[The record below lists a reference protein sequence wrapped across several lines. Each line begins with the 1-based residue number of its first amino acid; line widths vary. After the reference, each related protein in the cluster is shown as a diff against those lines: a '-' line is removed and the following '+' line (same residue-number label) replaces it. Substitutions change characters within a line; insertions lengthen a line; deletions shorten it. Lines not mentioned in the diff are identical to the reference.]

1 VENTFG
7 VVQIIGELTDF
18 QNSGSDG
25 AHKGCR
31 LLQSPA
37 LYLLVWIQ
45 YANRQTQVISNVL

>member
-1 VENTFG
+1 VENAFE
-7 VVQIIGELTDF
+7 VAQMIGELADF

-45 YANRQTQVISNVL
+45 YANGQAQVISNVL